1 MVCESRI
8 TWLVITASKTVDIG
22 FESYTDHQINLIMT
36 KGKERLAPSG
46 YYIEYYGN
54 VETKDPESYTVI
66 HISEDQK
73 CKYIHFKWGVEW
85 YTLMWS
91 AAPTSK
97 GVNESKGLENGEN
110 GYRYIYYKTHADMV
124 NNQPN
129 LKECAKIPSPI
140 DKNI

>member
-1 MVCESRI
+1 
-8 TWLVITASKTVDIG
+8 
-22 FESYTDHQINLIMT
+22 MT

-46 YYIEYYGN
+46 YY
-54 VETKDPESYTVI
+54 
-66 HISEDQK
+66 HISADQK